1 MQITPARGFTFV
13 ELMLVL
19 IIMGIGVAIAVP
31 RYSGLIQNYT
41 LTNAARVVWLDMH
54 RTRLRAIKQGTT
66 MRVDIPPLSPT
77 AYNPSLPN
85 SACPYTTPSYV
96 VQVNTAVVFCR
107 NLSSNYPGMTVSIS
121 NLPAT
126 SVSFG
131 NTGTAGVPGGGT
143 PTVQIQGTTGSKS
156 FTILTS
162 TGRIGKIS

>member
-1 MQITPARGFTFV
+1 MKIKHELGFTLV
-13 ELMLVL
+13 ELL
-19 IIMGIGVAIAVP
+19 IGCVIMGIVTGLAVP
-31 RYSGLIQNYT
+31 RVSGLMKKYR

-85 SACPYTTPSYV
+85 AACPYTTPSYV